1 MSSGTLRLG
10 VLALAA
16 LAACD
21 LPTAAPKLEQQ
32 WAVPVASSRI
42 AVSDLLPAS
51 AKVVQGALRVSLPS
65 AGDSVQWYQVC
76 GAAQYCL
83 AAGMVGP
90 KPAFQIPFSVKVQR
104 PADFASATL
113 AGGDTVHLVL
123 AHAWGFD
130 VLRPAGAATPGS
142 LSAQLVIGADT
153 LRALISGATTPWPSG
168 TTLDVPLVIP
178 AGATLSADVALD
190 ILVDSPAGDA
200 VTNVGPTRYMTAVF
214 RVGTVGVT
222 TISAQAPT
230 RSLASQDVVLDLSRF
245 DSDIAAKAQSAE
257 LTLAMTNP
265 LAVAGQ
271 LSLAFNGS
279 HGAVI
284 PPKTVNVSQGSSVR
298 KLTLT
303 RSELDQLL
311 GQRITLG
318 LTGQVTATH
327 PSGLVTFRPTDD
339 ISIDGQLVLTVVLP

>member
-1 MSSGTLRLG
+1 M
-10 VLALAA
+10 
-16 LAACD
+16 
-21 LPTAAPKLEQQ
+21 
-32 WAVPVASSRI
+32 PVASSRI

-51 AKVVQGALRVSLPS
+51 VTVEQGALRISLPA

-76 GAAQYCL
+76 GAALYCE

-113 AGGDTVHLVL
+113 AGGDTVHLAL

-153 LRALISGATTPWPSG
+153 LRAVITGTTTPWPSG
-168 TTLDVPLVIP
+168 TTLDVPFVIP
-178 AGATLSADVALD
+178 VGATLTADMALD
-190 ILVDSPAGDA
+190 VVVDSPAGDV
-200 VTNVGPTRYMTAVF
+200 VTNVGPTRFMSAVA
-214 RVGTVGVT
+214 RVGSVGVT
-222 TISAQAPT
+222 SISAPAPT
-230 RSLASQDVVLDLSRF
+230 SPLASRDVVLDLSRF
-245 DSDIAAKAQSAE
+245 DSDIATKARSAE
-257 LTLAMTNP
+257 LTLAITNP
-265 LAVAGQ
+265 LHVAGQ
-271 LSLAFNGS
+271 LSLAFAGS
-279 HGAVI
+279 QGALI
-284 PPKTVNVSQGSSVR
+284 PPKSVDVSQGSSLR

-311 GQRITLG
+311 GQRVSLS

-339 ISIDGQLVLTVVLP
+339 ISIDGQLALTVVLP